1 MTTDT
6 SKEAVERLLGYALHT
21 GYEVQSGEGTKAP
34 AVVFA
39 DADYEV
45 GDGKIGL
52 HENQKPANE
61 PAIPYV
67 RIDALV
73 ALAAENAKLREQAAT
88 VQSQRPDETDMA
100 IWQEGYDHGRKGAL
114 EEAYNALP
122 DAGKDTDG
130 IDAGEGYDEAI
141 MDAKSAIRALAEK
154 EGE

>member
-1 MTTDT
+1 M
-6 SKEAVERLLGYALHT
+6 
-21 GYEVQSGEGTKAP
+21 
-34 AVVFA
+34 
-39 DADYEV
+39 
-45 GDGKIGL
+45 
-52 HENQKPANE
+52 
-61 PAIPYV
+61 
-67 RIDALV
+67 
-73 ALAAENAKLREQAAT
+73 
-88 VQSQRPDETDMA
+88 QSQRPDETDMA